1 MAIPN
6 VNQITSTLRTMSDQQ
21 LQQYAMLHKNDPY
34 ILPMAVSE
42 SNSRKQMRAQGQAQ
56 GMGQPQ
62 PKVADADI
70 AGMLPE
76 EQGIGALRTPNME
89 HMADGGI
96 AGYADGNQFNYAGTD
111 DGPLLHMAGG
121 GEPVIRMAGGGIA
134 RFADQGMVQDP
145 LAQKYKVESMEMGTG
160 ARVQYSPDVAEYAK
174 QMYRAGQAEE
184 KAYADQERAR
194 MLQRPDGL
202 PTTIKKPAI
211 PTLNQATMLSLA
223 NNRAPDP
230 RALPS
235 MPSAADQMAQS
246 AAYAATTEQS
256 DRTPPADRKMPAPA
270 ATASAAPAAP
280 EKSAAE
286 RYMDL
291 QKTTGTADRS
301 ALANRQ
307 TALEEEM
314 NQAALDRA
322 AAKEKEIAERGKY
335 GEAKEARI
343 TKREEALGKEKE
355 QMSGLALIEAGLGI
369 MSTPGPLAVAIG
381 KGAKEGLKSY
391 GEGLAKLKLAQ
402 ERIDDARDQ
411 IEEYRR
417 NEANMTAKE
426 RRESTEDISKTKLE
440 AKRLG
445 LAAAEKMYGY
455 DREDTKAIFTADTQ
469 ERLTDKEI
477 AARKAIS
484 ASDNAARERIAQLPQ
499 GNERIATLLGNGDL
513 AKGLTKFAEI
523 QAGKFNPT
531 TAYTDYIS
539 KRKEGDTVLTPQE
552 FVTQIRSIQALMG
565 GAPSVSNKPT
575 GKALE

>member
-1 MAIPN
+1 
-6 VNQITSTLRTMSDQQ
+6 
-21 LQQYAMLHKNDPY
+21 
-34 ILPMAVSE
+34 
-42 SNSRKQMRAQGQAQ
+42 
-56 GMGQPQ
+56 
-62 PKVADADI
+62 
-70 AGMLPE
+70 
-76 EQGIGALRTPNME
+76 
-89 HMADGGI
+89 
-96 AGYADGNQFNYAGTD
+96 
-111 DGPLLHMAGG
+111 
-121 GEPVIRMAGGGIA
+121 
-134 RFADQGMVQDP
+134 
-145 LAQKYKVESMEMGTG
+145 
-160 ARVQYSPDVAEYAK
+160 
-174 QMYRAGQAEE
+174 
-184 KAYADQERAR
+184 
-194 MLQRPDGL
+194 
-202 PTTIKKPAI
+202 
-211 PTLNQATMLSLA
+211 
-223 NNRAPDP
+223 
-230 RALPS
+230 
-235 MPSAADQMAQS
+235 MAQS
-246 AAYAATTEQS
+246 AAYAAATGQP
-256 DRTPPADRKMPAPA
+256 DRTLPADRKMPAPA
-270 ATASAAPAAP
+270 ATAPAAPAAP

-291 QKTTGTADRS
+291 QKTTGTEDRS
-301 ALANRQ
+301 ALAKSQ

-391 GEGLAKLKLAQ
+391 GEGLAKLKMAQ

-477 AARKAIS
+477 KSKENVAAMQERGAT
-484 ASDNAARERIAQLPQ
+484 ARSGAQIA
-499 GNERIATLLGNGDL
+499 ATLNTPDRILFDQLLKANNNDAVKTVEAFKL
-513 AKGLTKFAEI
+513 AKGDKFDVRSSYADYLKAF
-523 QAGKFNPT
+523 AGK
-531 TAYTDYIS
+531 
-539 KRKEGDTVLTPQE
+539 EGLTPPMSLGTYAGQ
-552 FVTQIRSIQALMG
+552 F
-565 GAPSVSNKPT
+565 GATLPR
-575 GKALE
+575 